1 MHCNG
6 FGKHKVVQIHS
17 NSLRKAFTQDVF
29 QIISDTKLTQT
40 FPVSKVPD
48 SYSICD
54 NFVSDSCSLV

>member
-1 MHCNG
+1 M
-6 FGKHKVVQIHS
+6 VQIHS
-17 NSLRKAFTQDVF
+17 NSLRKALTQNVF

-54 NFVSDSCSLV
+54 NVNTDILYRIHAL